1 VSQTDPG
8 ISSPTER
15 LWRLLAHPIVAVEA
29 LEVVAGLTANE
40 AAGLLGARVTTSE
53 LAASF
58 LRKVPALLRSGSITT
73 VTEAE
78 MCYNEVRG
86 PIQWSETLSARAAS
100 GSGALV
106 FICTSIRR
114 GYDTPSNRALKE
126 ALAMLRDSAEAVGPT
141 TALALSPDL
150 QSQIRRVRSQAVQ
163 YMHHRVLQ
171 DVSDKRMSG
180 RDLRKVSA
188 SRRTSSASDSLELIR
203 FATDPLPASAVA
215 RLVDDETES
224 GHRLFLAV
232 VAGLAVIGEDVL
244 PVAVREGAVTAGPA
258 TYRHH
263 RGHHPGVR
271 VGRTRIVLSEDDI
284 TDRDELVAVLQG
296 PEDLPRVLGEALQL
310 A

>member
-1 VSQTDPG
+1 
-8 ISSPTER
+8 
-15 LWRLLAHPIVAVEA
+15 
-29 LEVVAGLTANE
+29 
-40 AAGLLGARVTTSE
+40 
-53 LAASF
+53 
-58 LRKVPALLRSGSITT
+58 
-73 VTEAE
+73 
-78 MCYNEVRG
+78 M
-86 PIQWSETLSARAAS
+86 
-100 GSGALV
+100 
-106 FICTSIRR
+106 
-114 GYDTPSNRALKE
+114 
-126 ALAMLRDSAEAVGPT
+126 
-141 TALALSPDL
+141 
-150 QSQIRRVRSQAVQ
+150 
-163 YMHHRVLQ
+163 
-171 DVSDKRMSG
+171 
-180 RDLRKVSA
+180 
-188 SRRTSSASDSLELIR
+188 
-203 FATDPLPASAVA
+203 PASAVA